1 MKIHPMMIAA
11 PVSIAIGY
19 TMGNFNPS
27 YLIGKMQGFDV
38 REVGTQNAGASN
50 ILMLSG
56 KKLGAAVAILDILK
70 AASAGWI
77 CKALFP
83 KVRQAGLIGSTAA
96 QLGHMFPVALGF
108 RGGKGLACM
117 GGVVLSH
124 DPKMLLKML
133 AFAIA
138 IGFGS
143 GYIALA
149 TISMAIIWPIC
160 YGLST
165 QDLLGTGILL
175 IPAGPI
181 FYRHIPNLQR
191 IAKGEEARLDYLW
204 KGVQEIERIG
214 ALDLAPVEVLRKK
227 GLLK

>member
-1 MKIHPMMIAA
+1 MHPMMIAA
-11 PVSIAIGY
+11 PCSMAIGY
-19 TMGNFNPS
+19 VFGNFNPS
-27 YLIGKMQGFDV
+27 YLIGKKQGYDI
-38 REVGTQNAGASN
+38 REAGTKNAGASN
-50 ILMLSG
+50 VLLLSG
-56 KKLGAAVAILDILK
+56 KKLGAFVAVLDILK

-83 KVRQAGLIGSTAA
+83 GVRQAGLIGSTAA
-96 QLGHMFPVALGF
+96 QLGHMFPVLLGF

-117 GGVVLSH
+117 GGVVLSY

-149 TISMAIIWPIC
+149 TISMSIIWPIC

-165 QDLLGTGILL
+165 QDFLGTSILL
-175 IPAGPI
+175 VPAFPI
-181 FYRHIPNLQR
+181 FCRHIPNLQR
-191 IAKGEEARLDYLW
+191 IANGEEARLDYLW
-204 KGVQEIERIG
+204 KGLQEIERIG
-214 ALDLAPVEVLRKK
+214 GFDLAPADVLRKK
-227 GLLK
+227 GII